1 MPLNVVLRNLRS
13 GYMRTT
19 VNDSC
24 AIVLPLIAAA
34 TLLAVRISAQQSVE
48 PTIGQPGKDAIWVPT
63 SPDMVEKMLDMA
75 QVTPEDLLID
85 LGSGDGRMIIAA
97 AKRGARAVGVE
108 YDPDLVE
115 LSRRRAREADVADK
129 ATFVQGDMFEADISK
144 ATVLALFLLPQNLE
158 RLRDKFM
165 SLPPGTRIVLNT
177 YGIPGWEPDAKEVL
191 VGECSSWCMSML
203 HIVPA
208 PVAGVWQLPF
218 GELTLIQQFQMVSGT
233 LSSGGRTTPLGSG
246 RLRGDRIT
254 FSVEGAEYTGHA
266 KGDRIEGNRDSG
278 GNRQSWTATRRP

>member
-1 MPLNVVLRNLRS
+1 
-13 GYMRTT
+13 MRTT
-19 VNDSC
+19 VNGPC
-24 AIVLPLIAAA
+24 AIALPLIAAA

-48 PTIGQPGKDAIWVPT
+48 PTIGQPGKDAVWVPT
-63 SPDMVEKMLDMA
+63 SPDMMEKMLDMA

-85 LGSGDGRMIIAA
+85 LGSGDGRMAIAA

-108 YDPDLVE
+108 YNPDLVE

-144 ATVLALFLLPQNLE
+144 ATVLALFLLPENLE
-158 RLRDKFM
+158 RLRDKFL

-177 YGIPGWEPDAKEVL
+177 YGIPGWEPDAIEVL
-191 VGECSSWCMSML
+191 VGECSSWCTSML

-218 GELTLIQQFQMVSGT
+218 GELTLIQQFQMISGT

-254 FSVEGAEYTGHA
+254 FSVAGVEYTGHA
-266 KGDRIEGNRDSG
+266 KGDRIEGNRGSG

>member
-1 MPLNVVLRNLRS
+1 
-13 GYMRTT
+13 MRTT

-34 TLLAVRISAQQSVE
+34 TLLAVRISAQQLVE

-85 LGSGDGRMIIAA
+85 LGSGDGRMVIAA

-129 ATFVQGDMFEADISK
+129 ANFVQGDMFEADISK

-158 RLRDKFM
+158 RLRDKFL

-191 VGECSSWCMSML
+191 VGECSNFCTSML

-218 GELTLIQQFQMVSGT
+218 GELTLIQQFQMISGT
-233 LSSGGRTTPLGSG
+233 LSSGGRTNPLGSG

-254 FSVEGAEYTGHA
+254 FSVAGAEYTGHA